1 MILRQLKAYLFLA
14 LLIPILLVGILGRT
28 SFHTKYIESYINNRI
43 SSSDWNFSL
52 EKSSG
57 FLFSTFYFENIQITD
72 LNKSVYSI
80 KKTAININL
89 LSLLLGE
96 WTLDLASF
104 EGING
109 IIYNT
114 KKNNKKTFK
123 FSQFLK
129 VPFNI
134 KSLFI
139 NGKLNRSINEN
150 KYDINFFIGGSFT
163 KKNGNNLSCDIF
175 KVNIDNKPNLSFD
188 LKELLIHE
196 DSLNISLNHFNG
208 KAFNLPVNGG
218 FVFNKNTLIMKGEL
232 ELVEFSIPEDLF
244 DKIPMKNKFSKFK
257 VKLDLETDLNYFSGN
272 ISLKNELGLN
282 TNGKFLVS
290 KDNKTWFLKNLKLNG
305 ENSELTINGLLEDR
319 ERVNCYINLSNLDLS
334 RWMNGQKETDLS
346 GLLIL
351 DASLENYSTL
361 DQIDLTLE
369 VLEEK
374 LFHQG
379 EISINGQISY
389 KDSILTTI
397 DPVLLFVEDNY
408 LTIEGKGDFRNNEVS
423 LLTIL
428 EKANIELV
436 NNFLPGD
443 FISGSA
449 TGKLNINGKFD
460 SPTASSELLCENVK
474 IEGFLLESLELVS
487 KVQIDDDTF
496 SGFLDVKA
504 GEGTWREY
512 SFESGTLGAIFNKD
526 EIILDNC
533 HFKSGKD
540 FFQASGS
547 IKNLKDYKIE
557 RLQIAY
563 QNNYLVNSKDVVFS
577 LSDSTFESLPFEF
590 HINDG
595 MLEGIL
601 KKKKGIE
608 GHFKMSNFDANVL
621 TQFIDDNRLKV
632 SGLVFGEVSVNSNA
646 INTDLDID
654 ISLKN
659 GSYMEQKFN
668 EMIISCL
675 LRNNVLHIDD
685 ISMTKKDEVGF
696 NLSGI
701 YPFTSTKG
709 RIPSISIVSN
719 FSNFPLKFINLF
731 SPNFFQLE
739 GQASGEFL
747 INGSL
752 QKSYYDY
759 SLNVNNMYFD
769 LVNLGKVALKGSYNN
784 NKLYVDRFN
793 SISSDGEINS
803 SGSIPFDLNLGSK
816 NLGQLFSDDI
826 LDFHIDSK
834 MKKLPFLTPYISD
847 LDSVIGNFSM
857 TLSLS
862 GFPKDIQR
870 NGKLSIENGLMY
882 SMQLTDPIKAL
893 NGKAVID
900 KNILKVDEMFAL
912 VYNPRSNYIEQK
924 KPNTQ
929 IVGSIDISQFFKPK
943 YNLSIKAKDVSYELL
958 SIDISGLANL
968 DLNISGRDTV
978 EIVGKIE
985 SIDAEIFYEFNTEEI
1000 GTALDDNGVVMS
1012 YNLNIP
1018 LRSSAF
1024 FQNSQIDAELLG
1036 EINLSQ
1042 KGHQEIDFG
1051 GQIIVENGS
1060 VFSYKDNFNDLQ
1072 GFVSFDNKGFN
1083 PFVDVNAYTFIED
1096 ERINLRITGGIEDL
1110 DIVLES
1116 GSGFSESDILELLTW
1131 GKRFEDQEMTSTGFG
1146 NQTVSIL
1153 GSLLENQLEKN
1164 LKESNIG
1171 MMNYVDDIDIKGA
1184 ASLLQGADEDFE
1196 LTAKRKI
1203 GDKTYLNL
1211 SYKRSFSLNQDQSQI
1226 GVEYKLSRHFSV
1238 VGNMDREG
1246 NLNLKY
1252 RYRYAY

>member
-1 MILRQLKAYLFLA
+1 MILKHLKAYLFLA
-14 LLIPILLVGILGRT
+14 LSILTLFFGILGRT
-28 SFHTKYIESYINNRI
+28 SIHTKYIESILNNRI
-43 SSSDWNFSL
+43 SNSDWNL
-52 EKSSG
+52 TIKKSSG
-57 FLFSTFYFENIQITD
+57 FLFLTSYLYDIKITD
-72 LNKSVYSI
+72 PDESVYYV

-89 LSLLLGE
+89 LSFLIGE
-96 WTLDLASF
+96 RTLDLVSL
-104 EGING
+104 EGINVK
-109 IIYNT
+109 IKQT
-114 KKNNKKTFK
+114 KKNNKRIFN
-123 FSQFLK
+123 FSEPLK

-150 KYDINFFIGGSFT
+150 NYDLNFFIGGSF
-163 KKNGNNLSCDIF
+163 KKNNGNNLNCDIF

-188 LKELLIHE
+188 LKDLFIRE
-196 DSLNISLNHFNG
+196 DSLNISLSNIKG
-208 KAFNLPVNGG
+208 SAFNFPVNGEV
-218 FVFNKNTLIMKGEL
+218 VFNKNTSIIQGEL
-232 ELVEFSIPEDLF
+232 ELVEFTIPEDLF

-257 VKLDLETDLNYFSGN
+257 VKLDIETDLNYFSGM
-272 ISLKNELGLN
+272 IRLKNELGLN

-290 KDNKTWFLKNLKLNG
+290 KDSETWFLKTLKLTG
-305 ENSELTINGLLEDR
+305 ENSELTINGLLENR
-319 ERVNCYINLSNLDLS
+319 ERLNCYINLSNLDLS
-334 RWMNGQKETDLS
+334 RWINGQKQTDLS

-351 DASLENYSTL
+351 DASLEDYSTL

-389 KDSILTTI
+389 KDSIVTTI
-397 DPVLLFVEDNY
+397 DPVLLFVEDSY
-408 LTIEGKGDFRNNEVS
+408 LTIEGEGDFKNNEVS
-423 LLTIL
+423 LITIL

-449 TGKLNINGKFD
+449 TGKLNIEGKFQ
-460 SPTASSELLCENVK
+460 SPTASSELICENVK
-474 IEGFLLESLELVS
+474 IEDFLLESLNLVS
-487 KVQIDDDTF
+487 KVQIDDDIF

-504 GEGTWREY
+504 GKGSWREY
-512 SFESGTLGAIFNKD
+512 SFESGTLEAIFKKD
-526 EIILDNC
+526 EIILENC
-533 HFKSGKD
+533 HFKSGED
-540 FFQASGS
+540 FFQTSGS

-563 QNNYLVNSKDVVFS
+563 QNNYLVNSKEVVFS
-577 LSDSTFESLPFEF
+577 ITDSTFESSAFEF

-601 KKKKGIE
+601 KNKKGIE
-608 GHFKMSNFDANVL
+608 GHFKMSNFDASIL
-621 TQFIDDNRLKV
+621 TQFIKDKRLKV
-632 SGLVFGEVSVNSNA
+632 SGLVFGELYVNSNA
-646 INTDLDID
+646 ENTDLDID

-659 GSYMEQKFN
+659 GSYMEQEFN

-675 LRNNVLHIDD
+675 LRNGVLHLDD
-685 ISMTKKDEVGF
+685 ISMTKKNEAGF

-701 YPFTSTKG
+701 YPFKSVKG

-719 FSNFPLKFINLF
+719 FSNFPLKFVNLF
-731 SPNFFQLE
+731 VPNFFQLR
-739 GQASGEFL
+739 GQVSGEFL

-759 SLNVNNMYFD
+759 NLNVNNMYFD
-769 LVNLGKVALKGSYNN
+769 LVKLGNVSAEGSYNN

-793 SISSDGEINS
+793 STSYDGEINS
-803 SGSIPFDLNLGSK
+803 KGSIPFDLNLGSK
-816 NLGQLFSDDI
+816 NLGKLFSDDT

-847 LDSVIGNFSM
+847 LDSIIGNFDIS
-857 TLSLS
+857 LSLS
-862 GFPKDIQR
+862 GFPNNIQR
-870 NGKLSIENGLMY
+870 NGNLSVKNGQMY
-882 SMQLTDPIKAL
+882 SMQLSDPIKAL
-893 NGKAVID
+893 NGNALIN
-900 KNILKVDEMFAL
+900 KNILTIDKMFAL
-912 VYNPRSNYIEQK
+912 VYNIRSDYVEQK

-929 IVGSIDISQFFKPK
+929 IAGVVDLSQFFKPK
-943 YNLSIKAKDVSYELL
+943 YDLSVKAKDASYELL
-958 SIDISGLANL
+958 SVDISGLANL
-968 DLNISGRDTV
+968 DLKISGRDTV
-978 EIVGKIE
+978 EISGKIE
-985 SIDAEIFYEFNTEEI
+985 SIDAKIFYEFNTEEI
-1000 GTALDDNGVVMS
+1000 GTALDDNGIVMS

-1051 GQIIVENGS
+1051 GQIIVEDGS
-1060 VFSYKDNFNDLQ
+1060 VFSYKDNFKELQ
-1072 GFVSFDNKGFN
+1072 GIVNFDNKGFN
-1083 PFVDVNAYTFIED
+1083 PFVDVNAFTFIED

-1110 DIVLES
+1110 DIILES

-1203 GDKTYLNL
+1203 GEKTYLNL
-1211 SYKRSFSLNQDQSQI
+1211 SYKRSFSLNQDQSKI